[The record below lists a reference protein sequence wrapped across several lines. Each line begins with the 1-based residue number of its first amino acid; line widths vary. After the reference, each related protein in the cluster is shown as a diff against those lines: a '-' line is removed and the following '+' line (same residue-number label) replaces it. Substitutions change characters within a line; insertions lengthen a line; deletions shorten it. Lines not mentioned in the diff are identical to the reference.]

1 MAKWHGAVKPMGNFQ
16 RFLWSLL
23 VLVVALIPTWL
34 YLGIRFLMEPT
45 GFWQEMAVAGCG
57 LVFLGGVQLI
67 LLVVAIAAWLA
78 IWTEGR

>member
-34 YLGIRFLMEPT
+34 YLGIRFLMEPD

-57 LVFLGGVQLI
+57 LLFLGGVQFI
-67 LLVVAIAAWLA
+67 LAIIGVAVCFT